1 MTAAYFFDSSAL
13 VKRYVSEDGSGW
25 VRAIT
30 HPSGLN
36 DIHVARITGA
46 EVLAAVTRR
55 RRQGD
60 ISAAEAA
67 RFIADFRHDF
77 ARQYLPIEVT
87 GAVVARAMDLIE
99 SHPLKGYDAV
109 QLATALAVSGHL
121 AALGASTPTGSITS
135 PSFML
140 TFVTADDALDKAA
153 LAEGLIVENP
163 RLHP

>member
-1 MTAAYFFDSSAL
+1 MAAVYFFDSSAL
-13 VKRYVSEDGSGW
+13 VKRYVDEDGSGW

-30 HPSGLN
+30 DPKALN
-36 DIHVARITGA
+36 DIHVARVTGA
-46 EVLAAVTRR
+46 EVLAAVTKRR
-55 RRQGD
+55 REGD

-87 GAVVARAMDLIE
+87 GAVVAHAMNLIE

-109 QLATALAVSGHL
+109 QLATALVVSGHL
-121 AALGASTPTGSITS
+121 AALGAATPRGAVTS

-140 TFVTADDALDKAA
+140 TFVTADNALYRAA
-153 LAEGLIVENP
+153 IAEGLVVENP
-163 RLHP
+163 HLHP